1 MSVQQIDWD
10 LALIQKY
17 NYSGPRYTSYP
28 TALEFSEDFGEQAF
42 LQAVAR
48 YPERPLSLYV
58 HIPFCHKLC
67 YFCGCNKIV
76 TRQQHKADQYLDA
89 LEQEIVHRAPLFA
102 GRHVSQLHWGG
113 GTPTYLNK
121 AQISRLMKL
130 LRENFQFNADAE
142 ISIEVDPR
150 EIELDVLDHLRAEG
164 FNRLSMGVQDFNKE
178 VQRLV
183 NREQDE
189 EFIFALLNHAREI
202 GFTSTNIDL
211 IYGLPKQTPE
221 SFAFT
226 LKRVAELNPDR
237 LSVFNYAHLPTI
249 FAAQRKIK
257 DADLPSPQQKLDILQ
272 ETIAFLTQSGYQFI
286 GMDHFARPD
295 DELAVAQREGVL
307 HRNSQG
313 YTTQGDT
320 DLLGMGVSAIS
331 MIGDCYAQNQ
341 KELKQYYQ
349 QVDEQGNALWRG
361 IALTRDDCIRRDV
374 IKSLICN
381 FRLDYAPIEKQ
392 WDLHF
397 ADYFAE
403 DLKLLAPLAKDG
415 LVDVDEK
422 GIQVTAKG
430 RLLIRN
436 ICMCFDT
443 YLRQKAR
450 MQQFSRVI

>member
-189 EFIFALLNHAREI
+189 EFIFNIFSVIAEGNQNSVIRHICQVYTCTDAGFLII
-202 GFTSTNIDL
+202 GQILITYGTNQSA
-211 IYGLPKQTPE
+211 G
-221 SFAFT
+221 
-226 LKRVAELNPDR
+226 V
-237 LSVFNYAHLPTI
+237 LSVN
-249 FAAQRKIK
+249 
-257 DADLPSPQQKLDILQ
+257 LQ
-272 ETIAFLTQSGYQFI
+272 
-286 GMDHFARPD
+286 
-295 DELAVAQREGVL
+295 
-307 HRNSQG
+307 
-313 YTTQGDT
+313 
-320 DLLGMGVSAIS
+320 LLLV
-331 MIGDCYAQNQ
+331 Y
-341 KELKQYYQ
+341 
-349 QVDEQGNALWRG
+349 RG
-361 IALTRDDCIRRDV
+361 IA
-374 IKSLICN
+374 
-381 FRLDYAPIEKQ
+381 DYQIFISQ
-392 WDLHF
+392 S
-397 ADYFAE
+397 YI
-403 DLKLLAPLAKDG
+403 G
-415 LVDVDEK
+415 
-422 GIQVTAKG
+422 
-430 RLLIRN
+430 
-436 ICMCFDT
+436 
-443 YLRQKAR
+443 
-450 MQQFSRVI
+450 